1 MLVRVTC
8 AGILIGTADFD
19 APVGLAHAALSP
31 TLGYP
36 IAGQMAKALG
46 EELAETRV
54 WSVGAGDFADAL
66 ARRWNGGRLA
76 LQDITG
82 GELAVASVVVLEWPM
97 GPRVVRVVA
106 DFRVNAAQVGAR
118 VQQPAA

>member
-36 IAGQMAKALG
+36 IAAPMAEALG
-46 EELAETRV
+46 EELAETRL

-66 ARRWNGGRLA
+66 ARRWKGGRLA
-76 LQDITG
+76 LQDSTG
-82 GELAVASVVVLEWPM
+82 RELAVANVVVLEWPM
-97 GPRVVRVVA
+97 GARLARVVA
-106 DFRVNAAQVGAR
+106 DFRADAGQVAAR
-118 VQQPAA
+118 VQPAA